1 MEFELYYENIIG
13 ENLNACFD
21 FETYINRPLS
31 LLCSEEPEEPEKTE
45 EHKDTEIDGPR
56 EQDQDQPPEEQQQ
69 QQQQQQQQPEVPA
82 FDYHK
87 PIAKELFALP
97 CGFSFQECAICFE
110 PIEMINVSVTT
121 CGHTFHSSCIFTA
134 LDTNDGCPLCRH
146 LLIPR
151 EEPEYEDEDED
162 DDDDDSDNNSDDE
175 TDEEQADE
183 DAPKLSLEQ
192 LLEKLSAKGYSPTDI
207 IRFFIKEVKSENT
220 NLETKYTEE
229 YFEKMEES
237 IIGLMEGVDENETPQ
252 EPQPQPQPQQDPAD
266 LPAYQQVTA

>member
-45 EHKDTEIDGPR
+45 EHKDQEIDGHR
-56 EQDQDQPPEEQQQ
+56 DQEQDQPQQPQP
-69 QQQQQQQQPEVPA
+69 QQQQQQPEVPA

-97 CGFSFQECAICFE
+97 CGFRFQECAICFE

-134 LDTNDGCPLCRH
+134 LDANDGCPLCRH

-162 DDDDDSDNNSDDE
+162 DDNSDNNSDDE

-237 IIGLMEGVDENETPQ
+237 IIGLMEGVDENETQAQQ
-252 EPQPQPQPQQDPAD
+252 EPD
-266 LPAYQQVTA
+266 LPAYQQLTTA